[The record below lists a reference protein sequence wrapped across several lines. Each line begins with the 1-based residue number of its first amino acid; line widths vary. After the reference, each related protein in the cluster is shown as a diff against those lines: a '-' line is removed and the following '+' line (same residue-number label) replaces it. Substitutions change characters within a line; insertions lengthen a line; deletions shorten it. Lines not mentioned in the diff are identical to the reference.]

1 MLMDKLREGAQ
12 GRIAKIIFWLIIL
25 SFALAGV
32 GSYLNTP
39 VNTDPAE
46 VNGEPITGQA
56 LETAY
61 RNERSRMEAQF
72 GESFSQLASNPDYT
86 KQLRHSVLEKLVDQL
101 VLDQQAHATHIR
113 VGNEQVKETI
123 RTMPEFQNQEGKFDN
138 ERYLSLLSQSNMTP
152 AGFSESIRQDL
163 VRQNWIGGLVS
174 SEFALP
180 GEVSTIDALLQQ
192 ARDVTLYTL
201 PVDHFMKT
209 VQVSDAELD
218 TYYQAHQKQ
227 FMSPDQVKIS
237 YVLLN
242 AKDLQGEIKVS
253 EQDARDYYDQH
264 ADQYRTSERRQV
276 AHILI
281 AQKDEAAALK
291 EAESLLTQL
300 KSGADFAKLATKHS
314 TDKLSARKGGE
325 LEWFEKGV
333 MDPEFEKAAFA
344 LQKSGDL
351 STVVKS
357 QFGYHIIKL
366 LGIQPE
372 TSKSFDQVKAD
383 VEAKVRQDKAHEL
396 FLDRQQQLADVSFE
410 NPDSLDLVSEKMG
423 LKVVNTDF
431 FSAATATAPLN
442 DPKVKQQAFSEELR
456 EQNINSEVINLNDE
470 QALVLHVTEFKH
482 AAARPLAEVKADVA
496 SAVKL
501 EKAQLQVREQAEAL
515 LAKLNKGEAI
525 DKELKSLA
533 GKQESRPGVTRMTTD
548 LAAPLMQALFRMAK
562 PEAGKSV
569 AELVP
574 QADGDQVILVLT
586 KVTQVDKPSAMKPM
600 LENQLAQGKS
610 GALYQALLSQTRADA
625 KISYNKLS
633 EQSMPE

>member
-12 GRIAKIIFWLIIL
+12 GRVAKIIFWLIIL

-32 GSYLNTP
+32 GSYLNSP
-39 VNTDPAE
+39 VDTNPAE
-46 VNGEPITGQA
+46 VNGEPITAQA

-72 GESFSQLASNPDYT
+72 GESFAQLASNPEYT

-101 VLDQQAHATHIR
+101 VLDQQAHATRIR

-123 RTMPEFQNQEGKFDN
+123 RTMPEFQNEGKFDN
-138 ERYLSLLSQSNMTP
+138 ERYLNLLSRAGLTP
-152 AGFSESIRQDL
+152 QGFSESIRQDL
-163 VRQNWIGGLVS
+163 VRQNWIGGLVN
-174 SEFALP
+174 SEFALA
-180 GEVSTIDALLQQ
+180 GEVNTIDGLLQQ
-192 ARDVTLYTL
+192 ARDVTVYTL
-201 PVDHFMKT
+201 PVDHFMKS

-218 TYYQAHQKQ
+218 TYYKAHQKQ

-237 YVLLN
+237 YVMLN
-242 AKDLQGEIKVS
+242 AKDLQAGIKVTDQ
-253 EQDARDYYDQH
+253 EARDYYDQH
-264 ADQYRTSERRQV
+264 QDQYRTTERRQV

-281 AQKDEAAALK
+281 AQKDDAAALK
-291 EAESLLTQL
+291 EAEALLSKL
-300 KSGADFAKLATKHS
+300 KSGADFAKLATQNS

-325 LEWFEKGV
+325 LDWFEKGV

-383 VEAKVRQDKAHEL
+383 VLAKVRQDKSHDL
-396 FLDRQQQLADVSFE
+396 FLDKQQQLADLSFE
-410 NPDSLDLVSEKMG
+410 NPDSLDLVAEKMG
-423 LKVVNTDF
+423 LKIVNSDF
-431 FSAATATAPLN
+431 FAASTDVAPLN
-442 DPKVKQQAFSEELR
+442 DPKVKQQAFSEDLR
-456 EQNINSEVINLNDE
+456 EQNTNSEVININDD

-482 AAARPLAEVKADVA
+482 AAVRPLADVKADVT

-501 EKAQLQVREQAEAL
+501 EKAQGQVREQAIAL
-515 LAKLNKGEAI
+515 LATLNKGESIEA
-525 DKELKSLA
+525 ELKA
-533 GKQESRPGVTRMTTD
+533 VTGKQESRTGVTRMSSELD
-548 LAAPLMQALFRMAK
+548 ASLVQALFRMAK

-574 QADGDQVILVLT
+574 QMDGDQVILVLN
-586 KVTQVDKPSAMKPM
+586 KVTQQDKPSAMKPM
-600 LENQLAQGKS
+600 LENQLAQGRS
-610 GALYQALLSQTRADA
+610 GAVYQALLNQARADA

>member
-12 GRIAKIIFWLIIL
+12 GRVAKIIFWLIIL

-32 GSYLNTP
+32 GSYLNSP
-39 VNTDPAE
+39 VDTNPAE
-46 VNGEPITGQA
+46 VNGEPITAQA

-72 GESFSQLASNPDYT
+72 GESFAQLASNPEYT

-101 VLDQQAHATHIR
+101 VLDQQAHATRIR

-123 RTMPEFQNQEGKFDN
+123 RTMPEFQNEGKFDN
-138 ERYLSLLSQSNMTP
+138 ERYLNLLSRAGLTP
-152 AGFSESIRQDL
+152 QGFSESIRQDL
-163 VRQNWIGGLVS
+163 VRQNWIGGLVN
-174 SEFALP
+174 SEFALA
-180 GEVSTIDALLQQ
+180 GEVNTIDGLLQQ
-192 ARDVTLYTL
+192 ARDVTVYTL
-201 PVDHFMKT
+201 PVDHFMKS

-218 TYYQAHQKQ
+218 TYYKAHQKQ

-237 YVLLN
+237 YVMLN
-242 AKDLQGEIKVS
+242 AKDLQGDIKVS
-253 EQDARDYYDQH
+253 DQEARDYYDQH
-264 ADQYRTSERRQV
+264 QDQYRTTERRQV

-281 AQKDEAAALK
+281 AQKDDASALK
-291 EAESLLTQL
+291 EAEALLSKL
-300 KSGADFAKLATKHS
+300 KSGADFAKLATQNS

-325 LEWFEKGV
+325 LDWFEKGV

-383 VEAKVRQDKAHEL
+383 VLAKVRQDKSHDL
-396 FLDRQQQLADVSFE
+396 FLDKQQQLADLSFE
-410 NPDSLDLVSEKMG
+410 NPDSLDLVAEKMG
-423 LKVVNTDF
+423 LKIVNSDF
-431 FSAATATAPLN
+431 FAASTDVAPLN
-442 DPKVKQQAFSEELR
+442 DPKVKQQAFSEDLR
-456 EQNINSEVINLNDE
+456 EQNTNSEVINISDD

-482 AAARPLAEVKADVA
+482 AAVRPLADVKADVT

-501 EKAQLQVREQAEAL
+501 EKAQGQVREQAIAL
-515 LAKLNKGEAI
+515 LATLNKGESIEA
-525 DKELKSLA
+525 ELKA
-533 GKQESRPGVTRMTTD
+533 VTGKQESRTGVTRMSSELD
-548 LAAPLMQALFRMAK
+548 ASLVQALFRMAK

-574 QADGDQVILVLT
+574 QMDGDQVILVLN
-586 KVTQVDKPSAMKPM
+586 KVTQQDKPSAMKPM

-610 GALYQALLSQTRADA
+610 GAVYEALLKQARADA
-625 KISYNKLS
+625 KISYNKLR
-633 EQSMPE
+633 EQSIPE

>member
-12 GRIAKIIFWLIIL
+12 GRVAKIIFWLIIL

-32 GSYLNTP
+32 GSYLNSP
-39 VNTDPAE
+39 VDTNPAE
-46 VNGEPITGQA
+46 VNGEPITAQA

-72 GESFSQLASNPDYT
+72 GESFAQLASNPEYT

-101 VLDQQAHATHIR
+101 VLDQQAHATRIR

-123 RTMPEFQNQEGKFDN
+123 RTMPEFQNEGKFDN
-138 ERYLSLLSQSNMTP
+138 ERYLNLLSRAGLTP
-152 AGFSESIRQDL
+152 QGFSESIRQDL
-163 VRQNWIGGLVS
+163 VRQNWIGGLVN
-174 SEFALP
+174 SEFALA
-180 GEVSTIDALLQQ
+180 GEVNTIDGLLQQ

-218 TYYQAHQKQ
+218 TYYKAHQKQ

-237 YVLLN
+237 YVMLN
-242 AKDLQGEIKVS
+242 AKDLQGDIKVS
-253 EQDARDYYDQH
+253 DQEARDYYDQH
-264 ADQYRTSERRQV
+264 QDQYRTAERRQV

-281 AQKDEAAALK
+281 AQKDDASALK
-291 EAESLLTQL
+291 EAEALLSKL
-300 KSGADFAKLATKHS
+300 KSGADFAKLATQNS

-325 LEWFEKGV
+325 LDWFEKGV

-383 VEAKVRQDKAHEL
+383 VLAKVRQDKSHEL
-396 FLDRQQQLADVSFE
+396 FLDKQQQLADLSFE
-410 NPDSLDLVSEKMG
+410 NPDSLDLVAEKMG
-423 LKVVNTDF
+423 LKIVNSDF
-431 FSAATATAPLN
+431 FAASTAVAPLN
-442 DPKVKQQAFSEELR
+442 DPKVKQQAFSEDLR
-456 EQNINSEVINLNDE
+456 EQNTNSEVINISDD

-482 AAARPLAEVKADVA
+482 AAVRPLADVKADVT

-501 EKAQLQVREQAEAL
+501 EKAQGQVREQAIAL
-515 LAKLNKGEAI
+515 LAKLNKGESIEA
-525 DKELKSLA
+525 ELKA
-533 GKQESRPGVTRMTTD
+533 VTGKQESRTGVTRMSSELDAT
-548 LAAPLMQALFRMAK
+548 LVQALFRMAK

-574 QADGDQVILVLT
+574 QMDGDQVILVLN
-586 KVTQVDKPSAMKPM
+586 KVTQQEKPSAMKPM
-600 LENQLAQGKS
+600 LENQLAQGRS
-610 GALYQALLSQTRADA
+610 GAVYQALLNQARADA

>member
-12 GRIAKIIFWLIIL
+12 GRVAKIIFWLIIL

-32 GSYLNTP
+32 GSYLNSP
-39 VNTDPAE
+39 VDTNPAE
-46 VNGEPITGQA
+46 VNGEPITAQA

-72 GESFSQLASNPDYT
+72 GESFAQLASNPEYT

-101 VLDQQAHATHIR
+101 VLDQQAHATRIR

-123 RTMPEFQNQEGKFDN
+123 RTMPEFQNEGKFDN
-138 ERYLSLLSQSNMTP
+138 ERYLNLLSRAGLTP
-152 AGFSESIRQDL
+152 QGFSESIRQDL
-163 VRQNWIGGLVS
+163 VRQNWIGGLVN
-174 SEFALP
+174 SEFALA
-180 GEVSTIDALLQQ
+180 GEVNTIDGLLQQ

-218 TYYQAHQKQ
+218 TYYKAHQKQ

-237 YVLLN
+237 YVMLN
-242 AKDLQGEIKVS
+242 AKDLQGDIKVS
-253 EQDARDYYDQH
+253 DQEARDYYDQH
-264 ADQYRTSERRQV
+264 QDQYRTAERRQV

-281 AQKDEAAALK
+281 AQKDDASALK
-291 EAESLLTQL
+291 EAEALLSKL
-300 KSGADFAKLATKHS
+300 KSGADFAKLATQNS

-325 LEWFEKGV
+325 LDWFEKGV

-383 VEAKVRQDKAHEL
+383 VLAKVRQDKSHEL
-396 FLDRQQQLADVSFE
+396 FLDKQQQLADLSFE
-410 NPDSLDLVSEKMG
+410 NPDSLDLVAEKMG
-423 LKVVNTDF
+423 LKIVNSDF
-431 FSAATATAPLN
+431 FAASTAVAPLN
-442 DPKVKQQAFSEELR
+442 DPKVKQQAFSEDLR
-456 EQNINSEVINLNDE
+456 EQNTNSEVINISDD

-482 AAARPLAEVKADVA
+482 AAVRPLADVKADVT

-501 EKAQLQVREQAEAL
+501 EKAQGQVREQAIAL
-515 LAKLNKGEAI
+515 LATLNKGESIEA
-525 DKELKSLA
+525 ELKA
-533 GKQESRPGVTRMTTD
+533 VTGKQESRTGVTRMSSELDAT
-548 LAAPLMQALFRMAK
+548 LVQALFRMAK

-574 QADGDQVILVLT
+574 QMDGDQVILVLN
-586 KVTQVDKPSAMKPM
+586 KVTQQDKPSAMKPM

-610 GALYQALLSQTRADA
+610 GAVYEALLKQARADA